1 MVTGIVQHRSL
12 RRMSWS
18 TDGRAVV
25 RRWRSP
31 QAGSGSWPAAVQD
44 RRAGAAVPPG
54 PSVSACAGAGRDA
67 CGTCWQGGQLCW

>member
-54 PSVSACAGAGRDA
+54 PISERMRWRRPRRVRHLLAGRPA
-67 CGTCWQGGQLCW
+67 VL